1 MLSMMLGADV
11 HAEGAGRTRAQAS
24 VAEAD
29 AFVAI
34 WNKRAVDK
42 ALSASRT
49 VIFWRQSFICVPTY
63 S

>member
-1 MLSMMLGADV
+1 V
-11 HAEGAGRTRAQAS
+11 HAEGDGRTRAQAS

-29 AFVAI
+29 AFVAM
-34 WNKRAVDK
+34 WNKRADDK

-49 VIFWRQSFICVPTY
+49 VIFWRQSFICVPAY